1 MPIVPFN
8 ALLAHARRNHYAIGY
23 FEAWDQVSFEAVLQA
38 AEQAEAPTILG
49 WGGAI
54 TSYDWL
60 ENGGVEEQAALALAL
75 ARRSRVPT
83 AVLFNEGRSLAQL
96 ERALVAG
103 ANAVM
108 LDSSH
113 LPYAENV
120 AATLPVVGLAHARG
134 AAVEAELGHLA
145 DASDTAVA
153 AQPTDPAEA
162 AAFVQFTGVD
172 ALAVSIGN
180 VHVMT
185 SGESGVDLD
194 RLERIQRAVDLPLVI
209 HGGSGFPAWAVRGAI
224 ARGVVKFNVGTR
236 LKAAYLQALRTTL
249 DGLPNAPDIQHTIGS
264 RDPGDLLLPVQTR
277 LVQEILPLLELYG
290 AAGQARRW

>member
-75 ARRSRVPT
+75 ARRSHVPT

-96 ERALVAG
+96 ERALNVG
-103 ANAVM
+103 VNAVM

-120 AATLPVVGLAHARG
+120 VATLPVVGLAHARG

-145 DASDTAVA
+145 NAADPSVA
-153 AQPTDPAEA
+153 AHPTDPAEA
-162 AAFVQFTGVD
+162 AAFATATGVD

-194 RLERIQRAVDLPLVI
+194 RLERIRRAVDVPLVI

-224 ARGVVKFNVGTR
+224 ERGVCKFNVGTR
-236 LKAAYLQALRTTL
+236 LKAAYLQAMRAAL
-249 DGLPNAPDIQHTIGS
+249 DSLPNEPDIQHTIGS
-264 RDPGDLLLPVQTR
+264 RESSDLLLPVQAR
-277 LVQEILPLLELYG
+277 LVEEILPLLELYG
-290 AAGQARRW
+290 AAGQAHRW